1 MNIRTTAGFAATAP
15 ARPWPAPAA
24 AQRSVA
30 TRLRRAVGA
39 AIAIGGAVVLA
50 DQVLGAAT
58 LALASSASLRQGVG
72 AALVAGLATG
82 VGALPILFF
91 RQIGANTQGRL
102 YALAGGL
109 MFGAALFGL
118 LLPALGAAREIGQH
132 GLFTVL
138 AGALAG
144 AALLAAIDRVLP
156 HLHPQPAGD
165 RGALARQSGWLM
177 VVAIGLHNLP
187 EGLAVGASYQGSVG
201 SGSGGLGFTTA
212 LGIGIQNLPEG
223 LIVALALTLAGS
235 SRLLALVIATL
246 TGLFEPLGA
255 LVGGAAT
262 GLGEHLLPG
271 AMALAAGAMLFV
283 VAHEVIPGARRLVST
298 QQVGLGL
305 LGGTIAMA
313 GLGAV
318 AGG

>member
-1 MNIRTTAGFAATAP
+1 MNTRTTAPFAHPAPALPWTAP
-15 ARPWPAPAA
+15 APARRAL
-24 AQRSVA
+24 SG
-30 TRLRRAVGA
+30 RLRRVVGA
-39 AIAIGGAVVLA
+39 GIAIAGAAVLA
-50 DQVLGAAT
+50 SQVLSAAM

-91 RQIGANTQGRL
+91 RQIGTNAQGRL
-102 YALAGGL
+102 YAVAGGL

-118 LLPALGAAREIGQH
+118 LLPALGAAQEIGQQ
-132 GLFTVL
+132 GLATVL
-138 AGALAG
+138 AGTLAG
-144 AALLAAIDRVLP
+144 AALLSAIDRVLP

-165 RGALARQSGWLM
+165 RGALTRQSSWLM
-177 VVAIGLHNLP
+177 VIAIGLHNLP
-187 EGLAVGASYQGSVG
+187 EGLAVGASYQGSVAQG
-201 SGSGGLGFTTA
+201 GAGLGFTTA

-235 SRLLALVIATL
+235 SRLLALAIATL

-262 GLGEHLLPG
+262 GLGDSLLPA

-283 VAHEVIPGARRLVST
+283 VAHEVIPGARRLVSARQT
-298 QQVGLGL
+298 GLGL

-313 GLGAV
+313 SLGAF